1 MIGRKLLVHFKSLI
15 LLTKKSICLLSP
27 SMRVH
32 QVIFSVHTTHTIITY
47 FLLLSL
53 SLSLDMGDFERQ
65 LKKRGKELKV
75 LFKKG
80 VKIVEKSCKKGWKK
94 VKNLKKR
101 WLISLLIFLLISTF
115 KLIPIPLFDDLPLPI
130 YMKRISWLYRNPCY
144 F

>member
-80 VKIVEKSCKKGWKK
+80 VKIVENSCKKGWKK
-94 VKNLKKR
+94 VKHLKKR
-101 WLISLLIFLLISTF
+101 WLILLLIFLLMPTNPN
-115 KLIPIPLFDDLPLPI
+115 PIVWWSPTTYLYEKNL
-130 YMKRISWLYRNPCY
+130 MWLYRNPCY